1 MSMFGEKP
9 IEVVHFRNESLLSVS
24 ERRDRFEQEGIGLM
38 ARLGH
43 LLRTVGKEK
52 FDPSDNRK
60 ILREKMEAK
69 QANLAARGGRL
80 MVELPERLSR
90 FLGEAVLFPPNG
102 EKMPTPAPFITSL
115 HLRRLEEAIMQA
127 ELFLAKLEA
136 FEKEHPVA

>member
-1 MSMFGEKP
+1 MFGEKP

-60 ILREKMEAK
+60 ILREKM
-69 QANLAARGGRL
+69 
-80 MVELPERLSR
+80 
-90 FLGEAVLFPPNG
+90 
-102 EKMPTPAPFITSL
+102 PTPAPFITSL

-136 FEKEHPVA
+136 FEKEHTVA